1 MEIDK
6 EYSTINYYDR
16 KVELYN
22 LPWEEKII
30 LLWGWTW
37 RAMIISFIIGII
49 SVPILIVCIILFT
62 VLAGSSG
69 NPSSINNSELYA
81 AISFVV
87 VSAITIIIIFIHT
100 FYVTTQRISDM
111 VNRLSF
117 PRISCL
123 PKCPPER
130 YSRAGLLHAGGLVG
144 IQNYVV
150 THFWIPCLRRAG

>member
-1 MEIDK
+1 MEINK

-16 KVELYN
+16 KVEIFN
-22 LPWEEKII
+22 LPWEEIII

-62 VLAGSSG
+62 VLVGSSA
-69 NPSSINNSELYA
+69 NPSSINNSGLYA

-100 FYVTTQRISDM
+100 FY
-111 VNRLSF
+111 
-117 PRISCL
+117 
-123 PKCPPER
+123 
-130 YSRAGLLHAGGLVG
+130 LLKWITRNGVG
-144 IQNYVV
+144 KYKFAIINAEINNHNNKPDV
-150 THFWIPCLRRAG
+150 P

>member
-111 VNRLSF
+111 EKRLSF
-117 PRISCL
+117 PRIFSGNPGLCCNPFLDSLPAAGRPIKTFGNDSTFKSC
-123 PKCPPER
+123 
-130 YSRAGLLHAGGLVG
+130 
-144 IQNYVV
+144 
-150 THFWIPCLRRAG
+150 